1 MARPPMQKPV
11 PFVYDETR
19 PFWDGTKKHELIIQK
34 CNDCGKYQFYPRT
47 QCSHCL
53 SENIK
58 WVKASGK
65 GKLYSYTIAYRG
77 SPVFSANG
85 PYNIAMI
92 EIEEGVRMPSSIVE
106 CKNEDLKC
114 DMKVEVVFK
123 DDGPEYAIP
132 YFKPVK

>member
-1 MARPPMQKPV
+1 MRQPMSKPT

-34 CNDCGKYQFYPRT
+34 CKDCGKYQFYPRT
-47 QCSHCL
+47 MCSHCL
-53 SENIK
+53 SENIE

-77 SPVFSANG
+77 SPAFSANG
-85 PYNIAMI
+85 PYNIAVI
-92 EIEEGVRMPSSIVE
+92 ELDEGVRMPGAVVD

-114 DMKVEVVFK
+114 DMRVEVVFK
-123 DDGPEYAIP
+123 DETPEFAIP
-132 YFKPVK
+132 YFKPIK